1 MASLEAQLL
10 IYRTNNAR
18 GRFLSL
24 HGGEVTQ
31 DLRMN
36 EKIPRACAHE
46 NANGSI
52 AANQGVNV
60 RGFNNK
66 RAASGS
72 GCSGDPCSLV
82 LMDRL
87 PPREPVLKNAVNKR
101 SDPPC
106 IIDWL

>member
-1 MASLEAQLL
+1 M
-10 IYRTNNAR
+10 RK
-18 GRFLSL
+18 
-24 HGGEVTQ
+24 
-31 DLRMN
+31 
-36 EKIPRACAHE
+36 KIPRACAHE

-82 LMDRL
+82 LMGRL
-87 PPREPVLKNAVNKR
+87 PPRACLEKCYSQAKLETYR
-101 SDPPC
+101 SQPARNMTDG
-106 IIDWL
+106 LQ